1 MIQSLKQIASIVPT
15 KIQPEEVMQ
24 QPESLDSQPD
34 AAVNIGEF
42 EQLED
47 RVNALE
53 RILLDLK

>member
-15 KIQPEEVMQ
+15 KIQREEVMQ
-24 QPESLDSQPD
+24 QTESLDSQPD
-34 AAVNIGEF
+34 AVVNIGEF